1 MKKIIGFLIILS
13 HFSCEDKHYK
23 KKYDVELTITNK
35 TDTVIPKI
43 SVDAGNGAKIWV
55 FPNVKP
61 GGSEHFS
68 FNIKRDLGIPEGGLI
83 LTAFWNKQDS
93 TTLNTG
99 YFTNWQYQ
107 APNPG
112 SYDIFRSKIEIKK

>member
-1 MKKIIGFLIILS
+1 MKKILTILIALS
-13 HFSCEDKHYK
+13 YFSCEDKYYK
-23 KKYDVELTITNK
+23 DKYDVELSITNK

-43 SVDAGNGAKIWV
+43 SVNAGNGAKIWV
-55 FPNVKP
+55 FQNVKP

-93 TTLNTG
+93 IMLNTG
-99 YFTNWQYQ
+99 YFTNWHYE

-112 SYDIFRSKIEIKK
+112 SFDIFGSKIEMKK